1 MIFNSFQ
8 FVWLFPII
16 FCVYWALSSRR
27 KLAESYP
34 RMGNALL
41 IILSYGIYMQWK
53 PVYALILLGITA
65 WTYLFAIQLEHRHRK
80 WYGVFAAVVALVPLL
95 LFKYYNFVNDSLIQ
109 FFSLFGISV
118 GLPGL
123 NWALPLGLSFYTLQA
138 LGYLLDV
145 YHRRIPAERDW
156 WDYML
161 FVCFFPQIVCG
172 PISKAKDLL
181 PQIKARREFRYAQAV
196 QGLKW
201 LLWGIFLKVVVA
213 DRLGETVDY
222 IFGNYTS
229 QSGPF
234 CALGAFLYAFQIYG
248 DFAGY
253 SFCAVGVGELLGFEL
268 INNFRRPYLSQSVTE
283 FWHRWHISLS
293 TWLKDYVYIPLGGS
307 RCSRARN
314 YWNILVTFLVSG
326 VWHGANWTFIV
337 WGLLHGVFQ
346 IAEKFLGLNKLKS
359 SGVLRVLRVVG
370 TFVLVDVAWIFF
382 RMPTLADAWNFVVK
396 ILTDLRFSVDVALPE
411 VFWCLCLIVMVL
423 GKDVADESPRL
434 HSLRLLHSGHVVV
447 RWSTYVILLFLI
459 LFTGVLASGKFIY
472 AGF

>member
-8 FVWLFPII
+8 FVWLFPVI
-16 FCVYWALSSRR
+16 FCAYWLLSGRR
-27 KLAESYP
+27 NLVAKFP
-34 RMGNALL
+34 RMGNAFL
-41 IILSYGIYMQWK
+41 IVISYAVYLQWK
-53 PVYALILLGITA
+53 PVYALILLSITA
-65 WTYLFAIQLEHRHRK
+65 WTYLFAIQLERRHRK
-80 WYGVFAAVVALVPLL
+80 WYGVFAAVVVLLPLL
-95 LFKYYNFVNDSLIQ
+95 LFKYYNFLNDSLTQ
-109 FFSLFGISV
+109 LFALFGVSV

-145 YHRRIPAERDW
+145 YHRRIPAERYW
-156 WDYML
+156 WDYVL

-201 LLWGIFLKVVVA
+201 ILWGIFLKVVVA
-213 DRLGETVDY
+213 DRIGETVDY
-222 IFGNYTS
+222 IFDNYTT

-326 VWHGANWTFIV
+326 IWHGANWTFIV
-337 WGLLHGVFQ
+337 WGVLHGVFQ
-346 IAEKFLGLNKLKS
+346 IVEKALGLNKLKS
-359 SGVLRVLRVVG
+359 SGPLRLLRIVV
-370 TFVLVDVAWIFF
+370 TFALVDVAWIFF
-382 RMPTLADAWNFVVK
+382 RMPTLAEAWSFVVK
-396 ILTDLRFSVDVALPE
+396 IATDLRVSVDVALPQ
-411 VFWCLCLIVMVL
+411 VLWCLCLAAIVM
-423 GKDVADESPRL
+423 GKDVADESLRL
-434 HSLRLLHSGHVVV
+434 RSLRLLHSGQVAV
-447 RWSTYVILLFLI
+447 RWSAYAVLLFLI